1 MTNICINDLE
11 NSVLNNLLMEELSND
26 ELELIRG
33 GIIPLVAL
41 GVASFVAGITLYKTV
56 KD

>member
-41 GVASFVAGITLYKTV
+41 GVASFAAGVALYSAV
-56 KD
+56 KN

>member
-1 MTNICINDLE
+1 MANICIDNLE
-11 NSVLNNLLMEELSND
+11 KSVLNNSLMEELSND
-26 ELELIRG
+26 ELELTRG